1 VNIARAGLRIP
12 LRAARR
18 IKRRVQHRGLILL
31 YHRVAR
37 LDRDPFEQ
45 AIAPD
50 LFEEQM
56 ATLARGFSPMTLV
69 DMAAASMEKRLPRR
83 AVAVTFDDGYA
94 DNLHA
99 ALPPLERYQ
108 VPATI
113 FVTSA
118 AVGRR
123 REFWWD
129 EMERVLLS
137 PGRLPG
143 QLEIEVAG
151 RMHAFDL
158 GSAASYDRNVA
169 RAHSDWSMIS
179 NQEPTSRHR
188 IYAELFNLLLRLP
201 PDEVTAVLDT
211 LVSWAEADPTGRD
224 SHRSLTRE
232 EMIALGSSPVIEIG
246 AHTVTHQVLA
256 SGSARTQRDEIE
268 GSRDELHRLLG
279 WVPTSFAYPYGF
291 ASSYDEQTISLVR
304 GAGFE
309 RACTTA
315 GGPLGNG
322 CDPYAL
328 PRVWPRA
335 SNAADFRRRLDS
347 FLSA

>member
-1 VNIARAGLRIP
+1 MNIARSGLRIP

-18 IKRRVQHRGLILL
+18 IKRRIQHRGLILL
-31 YHRVAR
+31 YHRVAH

-50 LFEEQM
+50 VFEDQM
-56 ATLARGFSPMTLV
+56 ATLARDFSPMTLV
-69 DMAAASMEKRLPRR
+69 DMAAAVMEKRLPRR

-99 ALPPLERYQ
+99 ALPLLERYE

-137 PGRLPG
+137 PGRLPREL
-143 QLEIEVAG
+143 QIEVTG
-151 RMHAFDL
+151 RMHRFDL
-158 GSAASYDRNVA
+158 GSAASYDRTEA
-169 RAHSDWSMIS
+169 SAHSDWSMMS
-179 NQEPTSRHR
+179 EQEPTSRHR
-188 IYAELFNLLLRLP
+188 IYVELFNLLLRLP
-201 PDEVTAVLDT
+201 PNEVTTVLDT
-211 LVSWAEADPTGRD
+211 LIGWAGTDPTRRD
-224 SHRSLTRE
+224 SHRSLTRD
-232 EMIALGSSPVIEIG
+232 EMIELGSSALIEIG
-246 AHTVTHQVLA
+246 AHTVTHRVLA
-256 SGSARTQRDEIE
+256 SASAEAQRDEIE
-268 GSRDELHRLLG
+268 GSRDELHRALG

-291 ASSYDEQTISLVR
+291 ASSYDEQTVALLR

-309 RACTTA
+309 CACTTA
-315 GGPLGNG
+315 GKPLMNG

-335 SNAADFRRRLDS
+335 SAAAGFRRRLNG